1 MLAQLGNTRLSGR
14 HVRRDGDR
22 PDPVVSMMAQ
32 LGNPGCLDD
41 ADAMTGT
48 ITTVVMV
55 TTIVPTGTP
64 SW

>member
-1 MLAQLGNTRLSGR
+1 
-14 HVRRDGDR
+14 
-22 PDPVVSMMAQ
+22 MAQ